1 MRADLLRSGFAKFAL
16 LIAVFLVLYFA
27 IPAVEGNYLWRLP
40 HLISG
45 WPEQINTFV
54 RFLMYDWWPID
65 IYDPEIEEYEAS
77 PLIKEVTRAFST
89 AILFC
94 IDLLREFLLGGA
106 KTLAAFVGWDYA
118 RAHPELAWPALPW
131 TIVAAGSAL
140 LGYAL
145 KGWWL
150 ALLAACATLY
160 IAIFGQWEPAM
171 ETLSLVL
178 IAAPIAFALGL
189 LLGVLAFKSRS

>member
-45 WPEQINTFV
+45 WPEQINKFV
-54 RFLMYDWWPID
+54 RFLMFDWLPID

-94 IDLLREFLLGGA
+94 INFLREFLLGGA
-106 KTLAAFVGWDYA
+106 KTLAAFAGWDYA
-118 RAHPELAWPALPW
+118 RAHPDLVWPALPW
-131 TIVAAGSAL
+131 TIVAAGYAL

-145 KGWWL
+145 KGRWL
-150 ALLAACATLY
+150 AALAACATLY
-160 IAIFGQWEPAM
+160 IAVFGQWEPAM
-171 ETLSLVL
+171 AS
-178 IAAPIAFALGL
+178 GRWR
-189 LLGVLAFKSRS
+189 RSGCSCCSSP